1 MSNQG
6 EVEMRESQLLEK
18 FEFVDKLVYS
28 LRFFSF

>member
-6 EVEMRESQLLEK
+6 EVEMHESQLLEK
-18 FEFVDKLVYS
+18 LEIVDKLVCS